1 MNKKQ
6 YNNVIDWTLKHD
18 KVAQTEDSLATAR
31 AVFNNMGVALPNGS
45 MQEVYDTIKTNKY
58 MGWRA
63 CTMQEA
69 QEAANK
75 GTAAIGINKDRMVIL
90 SAADEEEPVT
100 ETASV
105 MSISEKTSAVA
116 VTNLEYYAYS
126 CGTTTENYL
135 YPYVDIP
142 QDGNI
147 GTAISYMGYHCITD
161 PSSNQYKL
169 REHARN
175 NGRYSISYPEY
186 YAQVDGRIVIATK
199 QNIGSQLLLSI
210 GDYVQVCFR
219 SSNGHLYNYDCII
232 GDFKGSDASNIW
244 GHYDGQGVV
253 EIVYHDYNPP
263 SGYNQNKSNPWGT
276 GRVIRVTKVG
286 QYGSYD

>member
-1 MNKKQ
+1 MNTKQ
-6 YNNVIDWTLKHD
+6 YNNVINWTLKHQQ
-18 KVAQTEDSLATAR
+18 ATQTEDSLATAR
-31 AVFNNMGVALPNGS
+31 VIFNNMGVALPNGN
-45 MQEVYDTIKTNKY
+45 MQEVYDTIKTNQY

-69 QEAANK
+69 QEAADK
-75 GTAAIGINKDRMVIL
+75 GTAAIGISKDRVVVL
-90 SAADEEEPVT
+90 SATDEEEPVA

-105 MSISEKTSAVA
+105 MTLSENTSAYSVA
-116 VTNLEYYAYS
+116 GLEYYVYS
-126 CGTTTENYL
+126 CGTTTEN

-147 GTAISYMGYHCITD
+147 GTVISYMGYHCITS

-175 NGRYSISYPEY
+175 NGRYSYSWPEY

-199 QNIGSQLLLSI
+199 QNIGNQLPLSI
-210 GDYVQVCFR
+210 GDYVQICFR
-219 SSNGHLYNYDCII
+219 TSTGYIYNYNCII
-232 GDFKGSDASNIW
+232 GDFKGSDAPNIW

-253 EIVYHDYNPP
+253 EIVYHDYDPP
-263 SGYNQNKSNPWGT
+263 SGYNQNKNNPWGN

-286 QYGSYD
+286 QYGSYN